1 MTKQDKTLAKK
12 RGRPATGIGQTIG
25 VRIHEDQ
32 LAAIDAWAEQQRP
45 PLKSR
50 PAAIRL
56 LIDKALG
63 R

>member
-1 MTKQDKTLAKK
+1 MKSSGDITKSV
-12 RGRPATGIGQTIG
+12 GRPATGKGEPVL
-25 VRIHEDQ
+25 VRIQPDQ
-32 LAAIDAWAEQQRP
+32 LAALDAWAEQQRP

>member
-1 MTKQDKTLAKK
+1 MAIDSAKK
-12 RGRPATGIGQTIG
+12 SRGRPTADTEAVN
-25 VRIHEDQ
+25 VRMSREQIE
-32 LAAIDAWAEQQRP
+32 AIDAWAEQQRP

>member
-1 MTKQDKTLAKK
+1 MTSSGDIKNLG
-12 RGRPATGIGQTIG
+12 GRPATGKGEPVL
-25 VRIHEDQ
+25 VRVQPDQ
-32 LAAIDAWAEQQRP
+32 LAAIEAWAEQQQP

-50 PAAIRL
+50 PAAIRA